1 MENGISFEYRSM
13 VVKCESL
20 GQTKEHD
27 KVEINWSIEAY
38 KNGDYQG
45 GWNFGYFR
53 VDPSHHDPMQ
63 RMYIASSDEIIQS
76 GKNLVNAILK
86 ANPNLEK

>member
-1 MENGISFEYRSM
+1 M
-13 VVKCESL
+13 SL
-20 GQTKEHD
+20 GETKEGD

-38 KNGDYQG
+38 KDGNLQG

-53 VDPSHHDPMQ
+53 VDPHHHDSSQ
-63 RMYIASSDEIIQS
+63 RIYFASSDQIIQS

-86 ANPNLEK
+86 VNPGLKS